1 MFEDGLVN
9 IYSDDLPRALTFYR
23 DLIGFHETF
32 RDDQADPQHVEL
44 RLGRL
49 AIAVSTTDAARTFH
63 EVEPEP
69 GSPAVALVL
78 WATDTDEACR
88 RLASAG
94 TPVAIEPRNHG
105 PNRTALVHDPDG
117 NLVEIVSRRGA

>member
-1 MFEDGLVN
+1 MFTDGLVN
-9 IYSDDLPRALTFYR
+9 IYSDDLPRALSFYR
-23 DLIGFHETF
+23 DLIGFRETF
-32 RDDQADPQHVEL
+32 RDDQDDPQHVEL
-44 RLGRL
+44 RLGQL

-88 RLASAG
+88 RLAEAG
-94 TPVAIEPRNHG
+94 APVAIEPRDHG
-105 PNRTALVHDPDG
+105 PNRNALVRDPDG
-117 NLVEIVSRRGA
+117 NLVEIVSRRDA